1 MENNNFD
8 DFDSIDELVNDE
20 FFILKESKETNK
32 YSDKR
37 RRLED
42 LLEEKRLRA
51 ELDEFDGYF
60 GKNTSLDNDD
70 MPYN

>member
-60 GKNTSLDNDD
+60 RKNTSLDNDD